1 MVGSLCAV
9 GGSNSGVLLGV
20 SDEVINGGET
30 VVVSADENQRSLG
43 DVVADSL
50 EVGSGVG
57 AETLDD
63 GRVEVRQVHEADG
76 HAVGISRRELGPA
89 EGAGAA
95 VNVLDNDS
103 LADVLLG
110 VLGEDAGGNVSAV
123 AGLVGNDHGDG
134 AVGSPAG
141 AFGRSSIG
149 SSVSCGSL
157 SRCGSGGLAAGA
169 ECKYH
174 AESKDQCKYF
184 FHFYPPVL

>member
-9 GGSNSGVLLGV
+9 SGSNSGVLLGV

-57 AETLDD
+57 AEALDD

-76 HAVGISRRELGPA
+76 HAVGISSGELGPA
-89 EGAGAA
+89 KGTGTA
-95 VNVLDNDS
+95 VNVLDNDG
-103 LADVLLG
+103 LANVLLS
-110 VLGEDAGGNVSAV
+110 VLSENTGGNVGAV
-123 AGLVGNDHGDG
+123 AGLVGDDHGDG

-141 AFGRSSIG
+141 VLSGSGIG
-149 SSVSCGSL
+149 SSVSCGL
-157 SRCGSGGLAAGA
+157 LCGSRGLAAGA

-184 FHFYPPVL
+184 FHFHPPVL

>member
-1 MVGSLCAV
+1 MVGGLSAV
-9 GGSNSGVLLGV
+9 GGSDGGVLLGV
-20 SDEVINGGET
+20 GDKLIDGGEAILIR
-30 VVVSADENQRSLG
+30 ADNDERGLG
-43 DVVADSL
+43 DVVADCL

-57 AETLDD
+57 AEALDD

-76 HAVGISRRELGPA
+76 HAVGISSGELGPA
-89 EGAGAA
+89 KGAGAA

-110 VLGEDAGGNVSAV
+110 VLGEDAGGNVGAV
-123 AGLVGNDHGDG
+123 AGFVGDDHGDG

-149 SSVSCGSL
+149 SSVSCGL
-157 SRCGSGGLAAGA
+157 LCGSRGLAAGA